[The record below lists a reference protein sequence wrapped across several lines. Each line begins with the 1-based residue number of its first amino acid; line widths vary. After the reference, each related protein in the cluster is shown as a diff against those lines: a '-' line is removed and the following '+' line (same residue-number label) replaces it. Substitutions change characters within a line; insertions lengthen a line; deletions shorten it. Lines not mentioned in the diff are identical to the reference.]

1 MFVTKEKIQKR
12 TSPER
17 AKTKTGEKKTSI
29 EGRQLSIKSDAQRPS
44 WKTKTL
50 WRFLN
55 QVEGTALEFK
65 RLGIIEG
72 VYEEIIKIHFKI
84 CMCLSNHL

>member
-1 MFVTKEKIQKR
+1 MKEKIQKR

-29 EGRQLSIKSDAQRPS
+29 EGSQLSIKSYAQCPS

-55 QVEGTALEFK
+55 QTEVTVPEFK

-72 VYEEIIKIHFKI
+72 TY
-84 CMCLSNHL
+84 